1 MNVLIKSF
9 LVNLFLTILK
19 FIGSVMSNSKTL
31 LADSIHCMSDMS
43 TDLISIIGTKISS
56 KKPDL
61 NHPYGHGKIEYLT
74 SIIMSFFIISLG
86 ISILLNSFNGETLV
100 PNMYAIIVLLIT
112 IVLKYILSSY
122 LFIKG
127 KLLNSN
133 IIKTNAIE
141 SRYDTYNSIL
151 ALIFILITIIGSDNN
166 ILKYFDKVGS
176 VVMSLLTI
184 KVGIEVLLKNTSSIL
199 GEIEEDKSILK
210 NVENIIKSKDYKVRR
225 LSLLKYGSY
234 YDATIDLLLDK
245 NITLENL
252 YIIEKKIKRDLKRSD
267 MSIRYVTVNFKPKN
281 K

>member
-127 KLLNSN
+127 KLLNSI

-141 SRYDTYNSIL
+141 SRYDTYNSFL
-151 ALIFILITIIGSDNN
+151 AIIFILITIIGSDND

-199 GEIEEDKSILK
+199 GEVEEDKSILK

>member
-199 GEIEEDKSILK
+199 GEVEEDKNILK

-234 YDATIDLLLDK
+234 YNATIDLLLDK

-252 YIIEKKIKRDLKRSD
+252 YIIEKKIKKDLKRSD

>member
-100 PNMYAIIVLLIT
+100 PNMCAIIVLLIT

-166 ILKYFDKVGS
+166 ILKYFDKIGS

-199 GEIEEDKSILK
+199 GEVEEDKSILK

>member
-19 FIGSVMSNSKTL
+19 LLGSVVSNSKTL

-43 TDLISIIGTKISS
+43 TDLISIIGTKISN

-86 ISILLNSFNGETLV
+86 ISILFNSFNGKTVV

-112 IVLKYILSSY
+112 IVVKYILSSY
-122 LFIKG
+122 LFKKG

-151 ALIFILITIIGSDNN
+151 ALIFIIITIIGSDND

-199 GEIEEDKSILK
+199 GEVEEDKSILST
-210 NVENIIKSKDYKVRR
+210 VEDIIKSKDYKVRR

-234 YDATIDLLLDK
+234 YDATIDILLDK

-252 YIIEKKIKRDLKRSD
+252 YNIEKKIKRDLKRSD

>member
-151 ALIFILITIIGSDNN
+151 ALIFILLTIIGSDNN

-199 GEIEEDKSILK
+199 GEVEEDKSILK

>member
-100 PNMYAIIVLLIT
+100 PNMYAIVVLLIT

-151 ALIFILITIIGSDNN
+151 ALIFIIITIIGSDNN

-199 GEIEEDKSILK
+199 GEVEEDKSILK

>member
-151 ALIFILITIIGSDNN
+151 ALIFILITIIGSDND

-199 GEIEEDKSILK
+199 GEVEEDKSILK

-234 YDATIDLLLDK
+234 YEATIDLLLDK

>member
-199 GEIEEDKSILK
+199 GEVEEDKSILK

-234 YDATIDLLLDK
+234 YEATIDLLLDK

-252 YIIEKKIKRDLKRSD
+252 YIIEKKIKRDLKRGD

>member
-112 IVLKYILSSY
+112 IILKYILSSY

-199 GEIEEDKSILK
+199 GEVEEDKSILK

-252 YIIEKKIKRDLKRSD
+252 YIIEKKIKKDLKRSD

>member
-112 IVLKYILSSY
+112 IVLKHILSSY

-199 GEIEEDKSILK
+199 GEVEEDKSILK

>member
-122 LFIKG
+122 LFIKV

-141 SRYDTYNSIL
+141 SIYDTYNSIL

-166 ILKYFDKVGS
+166 ILKYFDKIGS

-199 GEIEEDKSILK
+199 GEVEEDKSILK

>member
-199 GEIEEDKSILK
+199 GEVEEDKSILK

>member
-19 FIGSVMSNSKTL
+19 FIGSVLSNSKTL
-31 LADSIHCMSDMS
+31 LADSVHCMSDMS

-56 KKPDL
+56 KKPDI
-61 NHPYGHGKIEYLT
+61 NHPYGHGKVEYLT

-86 ISILLNSFNGETLV
+86 ISIMLNSFNGETVV
-100 PNMYAIIVLLIT
+100 PNMYGVIVLLIT
-112 IVLKYILSSY
+112 IVVKYILSSY
-122 LFIKG
+122 LFKKG

-151 ALIFILITIIGSDNN
+151 ALIFILITIIGSDNH

-199 GEIEEDKSILK
+199 GEVEEDKSIIFS
-210 NVENIIKSKDYKVRR
+210 VEDIIKSNNYKVRR
-225 LSLLKYGSY
+225 ISLLKYGSY
-234 YDATIDLLLDK
+234 YEATIDLLLDK
-245 NITLENL
+245 NTNLETLYN
-252 YIIEKKIKRDLKRSD
+252 IEKKIKRDLKRSN

>member
-1 MNVLIKSF
+1 
-9 LVNLFLTILK
+9 
-19 FIGSVMSNSKTL
+19 MSNSKTL

-86 ISILLNSFNGETLV
+86 ISILFNSFNGKTVV

-112 IVLKYILSSY
+112 IVVKYILSSY
-122 LFIKG
+122 LFKKG

-151 ALIFILITIIGSDNN
+151 ALIFIIITIIGSDND

-199 GEIEEDKSILK
+199 GEVEEDKSILST
-210 NVENIIKSKDYKVRR
+210 VEDIIKSKDYKVRR

-234 YDATIDLLLDK
+234 YDATIDILLDK

-252 YIIEKKIKRDLKRSD
+252 YNIEKKIKRDLKRSD

>member
-9 LVNLFLTILK
+9 LINLFLTILK
-19 FIGSVMSNSKTL
+19 FIGSVMSESKTL

-151 ALIFILITIIGSDNN
+151 ALIFIIITIIGSDNN

-199 GEIEEDKSILK
+199 GEVEEDKSILK

>member
-151 ALIFILITIIGSDNN
+151 ALIFIIITIIGSDNN

-199 GEIEEDKSILK
+199 GEVEEDKSILK

>member
-166 ILKYFDKVGS
+166 ILKYFDKIGS

-199 GEIEEDKSILK
+199 GEVEEDKSILK

>member
-1 MNVLIKSF
+1 MTVLFKSF

-31 LADSIHCMSDMS
+31 LADSVHCMSDMT
-43 TDLISIIGTKISS
+43 TDLISIVGTKISS

-61 NHPYGHGKIEYLT
+61 NHPYGHGKVEYLT

-86 ISILLNSFNGETLV
+86 ISIILNSFNGVTVV
-100 PNMYAIIVLLIT
+100 PNMYGVIVLLIT
-112 IVLKYILSSY
+112 IVVKYILSSY
-122 LFIKG
+122 LFKKG
-127 KLLNSN
+127 RVLNSN

-151 ALIFILITIIGSDNN
+151 ALIFILITIIGSDNH

-199 GEIEEDKSILK
+199 GEVEEDKSILTS
-210 NVENIIKSKDYKVRR
+210 VENIIKSKNYKVRR
-225 LSLLKYGSY
+225 VSLLKYGSY

-245 NITLENL
+245 NVTLETL
-252 YIIEKKIKRDLKRSD
+252 YNIEKKIKRDLKRSN

>member
-19 FIGSVMSNSKTL
+19 LLGSVVSNSKTL

-86 ISILLNSFNGETLV
+86 ISILFNSFNGKTVV

-112 IVLKYILSSY
+112 IVVKYILSSY
-122 LFIKG
+122 LFKKG

-151 ALIFILITIIGSDNN
+151 ALIFIIITIIGSDND

-184 KVGIEVLLKNTSSIL
+184 KVGIEILLKNVSSIL
-199 GEIEEDKSILK
+199 GEVETDNNKINSVKEIIKSNLYKIRRVTLIKYGHYYDAIIDLILK
-210 NVENIIKSKDYKVRR
+210 NNININEVYKLEQSIKK
-225 LSLLKYGSY
+225 
-234 YDATIDLLLDK
+234 
-245 NITLENL
+245 E
-252 YIIEKKIKRDLKRSD
+252 LKRSD

>member
-19 FIGSVMSNSKTL
+19 FIGSVLSNSKTL
-31 LADSIHCMSDMS
+31 LADSVHCMSDMS

-56 KKPDL
+56 KKPDI
-61 NHPYGHGKIEYLT
+61 NHPYGHGKVEYLT

-86 ISILLNSFNGETLV
+86 ISIMLNSFNGETVV
-100 PNMYAIIVLLIT
+100 PNMYGVIVLLIT
-112 IVLKYILSSY
+112 IVVKYILSSY
-122 LFIKG
+122 LFKKG

-151 ALIFILITIIGSDNN
+151 ALIFILITIIGSDNH

-199 GEIEEDKSILK
+199 GEVEEDKSIISS
-210 NVENIIKSKDYKVRR
+210 VEDIIKSNNYKVRR
-225 LSLLKYGSY
+225 ISLLKYGSY
-234 YDATIDLLLDK
+234 YEATIDLLLDK
-245 NITLENL
+245 NTNLETLYN
-252 YIIEKKIKRDLKRSD
+252 IEKKIKRDLKRSN

>member
-100 PNMYAIIVLLIT
+100 PNMYAIVVLLIT

-151 ALIFILITIIGSDNN
+151 ALIFIIITIIGSDNN

-199 GEIEEDKSILK
+199 GEVEEDKSILK
-210 NVENIIKSKDYKVRR
+210 NVENVIKSKDYKVRR

>member
-141 SRYDTYNSIL
+141 SRYDTYNSFL
-151 ALIFILITIIGSDNN
+151 AIIFILITIIGSDND

-199 GEIEEDKSILK
+199 GEVEEDKSILK

>member
-199 GEIEEDKSILK
+199 GEVEEDKNILK

>member
-166 ILKYFDKVGS
+166 ILKYFDKIGS

-199 GEIEEDKSILK
+199 GEVEEDKSILK

-245 NITLENL
+245 NTTLENL

>member
-1 MNVLIKSF
+1 MTVLFKSF

-19 FIGSVMSNSKTL
+19 LLGSVVSNSKTL
-31 LADSIHCMSDMS
+31 LADSVHCMSDMS
-43 TDLISIIGTKISS
+43 TDLISIVGTKISS

-61 NHPYGHGKIEYLT
+61 NHPYGHGKVEYLT

-86 ISILLNSFNGETLV
+86 ISILLNSFNGVTVV

-112 IVLKYILSSY
+112 IVVKYILSSY
-122 LFIKG
+122 LFK
-127 KLLNSN
+127 KAKMLNSS

-151 ALIFILITIIGSDNN
+151 ALIFIIITIIGRDNH

-199 GEIEEDKSILK
+199 GEIEEDKSILTS
-210 NVENIIKSKDYKVRR
+210 VEDIIKSKNYKVRR
-225 LSLLKYGSY
+225 VSLLKYGSY

-245 NITLENL
+245 NTNLETLYN
-252 YIIEKKIKRDLKRSD
+252 IEKKIKRDLKRSN

>member
-19 FIGSVMSNSKTL
+19 FIGSVLSNSKTL
-31 LADSIHCMSDMS
+31 LADSVHCMSDMS

-56 KKPDL
+56 KKPDI
-61 NHPYGHGKIEYLT
+61 NHPYGHGKVEYLT

-86 ISILLNSFNGETLV
+86 ISIMLNSFNGETVV
-100 PNMYAIIVLLIT
+100 PNMYGVIVLLIT
-112 IVLKYILSSY
+112 IVVKYILSSY
-122 LFIKG
+122 LFKKG

-151 ALIFILITIIGSDNN
+151 ALIFILITIIGSDNH

-176 VVMSLLTI
+176 VVMSFLPLKI
-184 KVGIEVLLKNTSSIL
+184 GIEVFLKNTHSVF
-199 GEIEEDKSILK
+199 GAVEENQSPTFS
-210 NVENIIKSKDYKVRR
+210 VEDIIKSNNYKVRR
-225 LSLLKYGSY
+225 ISLLKYGSY
-234 YDATIDLLLDK
+234 YEATIDLLLDK
-245 NITLENL
+245 NTNLETLYN
-252 YIIEKKIKRDLKRSD
+252 IEKKIKRDLKRSN

>member
-9 LVNLFLTILK
+9 LVTLFLTILK

-166 ILKYFDKVGS
+166 ILKYFDKIGS

-199 GEIEEDKSILK
+199 GEVEEDKSILK

>member
-199 GEIEEDKSILK
+199 GEVEEDKSILK
-210 NVENIIKSKDYKVRR
+210 NVENIIKSKDYKVRSEVVR
-225 LSLLKYGSY
+225 
-234 YDATIDLLLDK
+234 
-245 NITLENL
+245 
-252 YIIEKKIKRDLKRSD
+252 
-267 MSIRYVTVNFKPKN
+267 
-281 K
+281 